1 MMTRLLFLATAV
13 VIATP
18 LHGQTPEV
26 EPNDSPAT
34 ATKVALGATAA
45 GVITRIDAL
54 TRNPD
59 WWTFDATAGDSLR
72 FEFDGA
78 WVDLFAEDGKT
89 RLVDPRDPAIYYV
102 VTKTGRYFLR
112 ASTFLGGDQYY
123 EIGLWTNRHPK
134 PPCEVANDRE
144 PNDIPAIARVV
155 AFSERVDGILCDYE
169 DTDYFRF
176 HATRRMRVQIRIDRD
191 TGSKPSSW
199 GNPYVIVGNDRTDYH
214 WNSDWRN
221 GAVLEMWVPEDADYV
236 AAVSTSDGT
245 QIKYSLTVLDA
256 GTVPTGPGEPAVP
269 RADNMGSPV
278 GFAVAPNGD
287 MYVSDWDR
295 HIWKVTPAGQKSL
308 WINDVQHSPNSLAFD
323 AAGNLLVLSWSR
335 VHKVSP
341 TGDITP
347 LVTTGSS
354 GFLGDFEAIAVAR
367 DSTIWISTGFGQIKH
382 FDRDG
387 QFLDSTSV
395 LKANPKNPYGLGHL
409 AFAPDGTL
417 YFVAGDGIFRLVSG
431 APELFVR
438 DTAGVDQPDGSMAIA
453 GFTFDVEG
461 NLYVTHPYSGGITR
475 YDRTGAEIEKPYA
488 WIPAAPRAIAF
499 GRNPDGSTNRRLFV
513 LANTNYQH
521 LPSPLNGT
529 IFELHSNEVDPPPP
543 QITVED
549 AIAELLHPG
558 RLSAEQLATLDQRG
572 NANGRYDVGDL
583 RAFLVANGGLA
594 RSQARRP

>member
-45 GVITRIDAL
+45 GVITRIDSL

-78 WVDLFAEDGKT
+78 WVDLYAEDGKT
-89 RLVDPRDPAIYYV
+89 RLADPRDPVIYYV
-102 VTKTGRYFLR
+102 VKKTGPYFLR
-112 ASTFLGGDQYY
+112 VSTTLGGDEYY
-123 EIGLWTNRHPK
+123 EIGLWTNRHAK

-144 PNDIPAIARVV
+144 PNDIPATARVV
-155 AFSERVDGILCDYE
+155 AFSERVDGILCPSR

-191 TGSKPSSW
+191 TGSKPSAW
-199 GNPYVIVGNDRTDYH
+199 GNPYVIVGNDRTDFH
-214 WNSDWRN
+214 WKSDWRN
-221 GAVLEMWVPEDADYV
+221 GSVLELWVPETGDYV
-236 AAVSTSDGT
+236 AAVSTRSGEN
-245 QIKYSLTVLDA
+245 IKYSLTVLSA

-278 GFAVAPNGD
+278 GFAVGPNGD

-295 HIWKVTPAGQKSL
+295 HIWKVSPSGQKSL
-308 WINDVQHSPNSLAFD
+308 FIPDVQHSPISLAFD
-323 AAGNLLVLSWSR
+323 ASGNLLVLSWRGLTR
-335 VHKVSP
+335 VSAS
-341 TGDITP
+341 GQA
-347 LVTTGSS
+347 TTFIHSTHTW
-354 GFLGDFEAIAVAR
+354 GDFEALAVAP
-367 DSTIWISTGFGQIKH
+367 DSTIWIATLFRQIKH

-387 QFLDSTSV
+387 QFLDSISV
-395 LKANPKNPYGLGHL
+395 LTANPKNPYGPGHI

-417 YFVAGDGIFRLVSG
+417 YFVAGDGIFRLVSRV
-431 APELFVR
+431 PELFVR
-438 DTAGVDQPDGSMAIA
+438 DTAGADQTDQSLAIA

-461 NLYVTHPYSGGITR
+461 NLYVTHPYSGSITR

-499 GRNPDGSTNRRLFV
+499 GRNADGSTNRRLFV

-529 IFELHSNEVDPPPP
+529 IFELHSSDVDPPPQPP
-543 QITVED
+543 QVTVED
-549 AIAELLHPG
+549 AIAEMLHPG
-558 RLSAEQLATLDQRG
+558 RLSAQLLEILDQGG
-572 NANGRYDVGDL
+572 NRNGRYDIGDL
-583 RAFLVANGGLA
+583 RALLIAKGVLPGSQGL
-594 RSQARRP
+594 RQ